1 MLKLD
6 ESLFQFITAS
16 DDQSSDIQEVD
27 SPANADAHNSR
38 KDIKKELKTQLKDHE
53 KNKEAFIKINH
64 EREPKSMKTK
74 ELKKLHLNESLFE
87 SREQISPSRWAQVD
101 KTSDDDYRY
110 CGNGGRSWVTRDS
123 DHIDTWDS
131 REAAIEN
138 GKKNYKKSFKFG
150 THWDVE
156 ELTEASAVL
165 ERPATKE
172 LFYKAKRGPL
182 ADIIQDEL
190 TTGEVVYSR
199 SSSGGWNPTFT
210 PSLNLPEEHVGVMYD
225 DSGNVFIEAKAGDP
239 ETASKIKAVGEKYNK
254 SVTISGPVKYAD
266 PDKQYII
273 RIEVDEGDFD
283 GNYVDPNVPVRSRG

>member
-74 ELKKLHLNESLFE
+74 ELKKLHLNENLFE
-87 SREQISPSRWAQVD
+87 
-101 KTSDDDYRY
+101 
-110 CGNGGRSWVTRDS
+110 
-123 DHIDTWDS
+123 
-131 REAAIEN
+131 
-138 GKKNYKKSFKFG
+138 G
-150 THWDVE
+150 T
-156 ELTEASAVL
+156 AVL

-172 LFYKAKRGPL
+172 LFYKARRGPL

-225 DSGNVFIEAKAGDP
+225 DSGNVFIEVKAGDP

-254 SVTISGPVKYAD
+254 PVTISGPVKYAD

-273 RIEVDEGDFD
+273 RIEVDEEDFD
-283 GNYVDPNVPVRSRG
+283 GNYVDPNVPIRSRG